1 VTFCRI
7 DQFSSRLDTIKD
19 DFKESRKKRGKIKKS
34 HKNAADVKLV
44 MTLYFS
50 FLFSLT
56 RIMMPYTPEYN
67 IKWVLNVEI
76 RFPAVIRDPFD
87 RENGDLICAALRARQ
102 PKHQVLASAQA
113 SHNSYQSNQSRR
125 VLCLMR
131 VGLSPDLIHRRSLWK
146 DKISKS

>member
-1 VTFCRI
+1 MRTRKWSLSLHVTFCRI

-76 RFPAVIRDPFD
+76 RFPASFETHSTEKKMVT
-87 RENGDLICAALRARQ
+87 
-102 PKHQVLASAQA
+102 
-113 SHNSYQSNQSRR
+113 
-125 VLCLMR
+125 
-131 VGLSPDLIHRRSLWK
+131 
-146 DKISKS
+146 

>member
-1 VTFCRI
+1 
-7 DQFSSRLDTIKD
+7 
-19 DFKESRKKRGKIKKS
+19 
-34 HKNAADVKLV
+34 

-87 RENGDLICAALRARQ
+87 RENGDVDMRCTTCTSTETSSLGIRTGISQFLSAESIATSAEPHAR
-102 PKHQVLASAQA
+102 VAFS
-113 SHNSYQSNQSRR
+113 
-125 VLCLMR
+125 
-131 VGLSPDLIHRRSLWK
+131 
-146 DKISKS
+146 